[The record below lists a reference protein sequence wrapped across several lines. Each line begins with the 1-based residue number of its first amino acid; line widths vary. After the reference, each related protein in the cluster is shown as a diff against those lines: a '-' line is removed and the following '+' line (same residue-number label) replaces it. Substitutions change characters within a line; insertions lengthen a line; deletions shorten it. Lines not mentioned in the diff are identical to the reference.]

1 MMWGEGGGVR
11 GEGEEGE
18 GEGGGYVH
26 AHCNCAWILVPFLVT
41 SNLEINLSAKLVN
54 MHVWCVGCVSS
65 HRFCGDRQSGNLL

>member
-1 MMWGEGGGVR
+1 MRGRRVR
-11 GEGEEGE
+11 GKVVAMYMHIAGT
-18 GEGGGYVH
+18 
-26 AHCNCAWILVPFLVT
+26 CNCAWILVPFLVT